1 MKLINTI
8 VIWWLKTTGK
18 FKGLPED
25 AIEYYGRW
33 YVPITKYDYYSH
45 CWSDQ
50 DTPIYSYHYQELS
63 IDKYG
68 QYIPE
73 NCWLST
79 NTPLSCE
86 EKI

>member
-8 VIWWLKTTGK
+8 VIWWLMTTGK

-45 CWSDQ
+45 
-50 DTPIYSYHYQELS
+50 YYQELS